1 MSMLGFIAA
10 LQVCAVLWHYSPA
23 IKQVVQNNAMSTQTV
38 PVPTPAAQQAPPIRP
53 IAPTADAMQIQQL
66 FEEANLKF
74 RLGDF
79 QVALRTLEKLDTL
92 SPNDPKALW
101 MKALVLE
108 KMDQPAEAVLQLEA
122 LLRVPGLPSADRA
135 NIAKKV
141 DQLAEALGG
150 SSAPTTGSNTNA
162 LAGESGTEM
171 RSESGIRAGATL
183 GIVNIRNKD
192 DKRGMKTLSVAVKS
206 LPNAKVV
213 GDQVKI
219 LAYFYEQTEDGGV
232 DITTSK
238 IVSQWMSPPID
249 WADDEPELLD
259 LQYTLPGNEDGL
271 PGRKYAG
278 YVVGLYYKGELQ
290 DFRSDPAR
298 LAVDFPLPLDDP
310 Q

>member
-1 MSMLGFIAA
+1 MIVLGVIAA

-23 IKQVVQNNAMSTQTV
+23 IKQVVQNNAMSAQTA
-38 PVPTPAAQQAPPIRP
+38 PAPTPLAQQAPPVRP
-53 IAPTADAMQIQQL
+53 IAPAADALQIQQL

-79 QVALRTLEKLDTL
+79 QVALKTLEKLDTL

-101 MKALVLE
+101 MKSLVLE
-108 KMDQPAEAVLQLEA
+108 KMDQPAEAVLQLET
-122 LLRVPGLPSADRA
+122 LLRVPGLPAADRA
-135 NIAKKV
+135 NIAKKI
-141 DQLAEALGG
+141 DQLAEAIGG
-150 SSAPTTGSNTNA
+150 SGTTSGGNSNA
-162 LAGESGTEM
+162 LPTDNGKEM
-171 RSESGIRAGATL
+171 RSPTGIRAGATL
-183 GIVNIRNKD
+183 GIVNVRVKD

-206 LPNAKVV
+206 LPDVKIV

-219 LAYFYEQTEDGGV
+219 LAYFYEQTEDGEV

-238 IVSQWMSPPID
+238 IVAQWMSPPID
-249 WADDEPELLD
+249 WAEDEPELLD
-259 LQYTLPGNEDGL
+259 LQYTLPAAEDGV

-290 DFRSDPAR
+290 DFRSDPAA
-298 LAVDFPLPLDDP
+298 LHTQFPLPFEDP